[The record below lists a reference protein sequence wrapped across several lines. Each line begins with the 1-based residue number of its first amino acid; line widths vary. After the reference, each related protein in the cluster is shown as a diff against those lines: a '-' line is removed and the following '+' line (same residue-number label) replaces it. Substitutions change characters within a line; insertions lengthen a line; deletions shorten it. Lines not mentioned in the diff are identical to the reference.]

1 MNKLPNEILEII
13 WSYDSTYHEKY
24 KKCINEIKEI
34 FKETNML
41 NINISNYIPDNLK
54 NDVDYILKETNK
66 HVHNINLIKMY
77 WNKIYYY
84 HNYELEVYKNINEII
99 YNVYYISYPN
109 LKFEFKISDIFIK

>member
-13 WSYDSTYHEKY
+13 WSFDSTFHEKY
-24 KKCINEIKEI
+24 KKCIDEIQEI

-41 NINISNYIPDNLK
+41 NININHYIPNNLK
-54 NDVDYILKETNK
+54 NNIDYVLKETNK

-84 HNYELEVYKNINEII
+84 HNYELEVYKNVNSII

-109 LKFEFKISDIFIK
+109 LKFEFKINDILIK

>member
-24 KKCINEIKEI
+24 KKCINEI
-34 FKETNML
+34 